1 MDTLPVA
8 LHELGAPLKK
18 QSLVDLAI
26 ASLGGYSAVI
36 SLVKACN
43 TFVVAA
49 LCPANNTVPF
59 TTSTSCKDAV
69 AFFLRSRGSSSAAPI
84 DSAAFRLVVQK
95 LDVCE
100 SDDRSVL
107 CMRTEWPW
115 RERKG
120 LAAVPYRQGLA
131 SARTVEVPGQRR
143 TRAADAE
150 KYGAGGE
157 LYIFTA
163 ETAVF
168 GAVAAARVHDSA
180 APPGFRL
187 QSEEVGQGKQLREVL
202 RVNSRTCRLLQ
213 DQAWAHQVSI
223 L

>member
-59 TTSTSCKDAV
+59 TTSPSCKDAV

-84 DSAAFRLVVQK
+84 DSAAFRLVVQT

-107 CMRTEWPW
+107 CIRTDWPW
-115 RERKG
+115 REARKG
-120 LAAVPYRQGLA
+120 LAAVPRKQGLTSA
-131 SARTVEVPGQRR
+131 STVEVPGQRR

-163 ETAVF
+163 ETTVF
-168 GAVAAARVHDSA
+168 
-180 APPGFRL
+180 
-187 QSEEVGQGKQLREVL
+187 EKQLL
-202 RVNSRTCRLLQ
+202 LHACICSSTRLSST
-213 DQAWAHQVSI
+213 V
-223 L
+223 

>member
-59 TTSTSCKDAV
+59 TTSASCKDAV

-84 DSAAFRLVVQK
+84 DSAAFRLVVQN

-163 ETAVF
+163 ETTVF
-168 GAVAAARVHDSA
+168 EEQLLLHACMI
-180 APPGFRL
+180 L
-187 QSEEVGQGKQLREVL
+187 QHHPAFGYSLKKLVRASNYEKFCE
-202 RVNSRTCRLLQ
+202 
-213 DQAWAHQVSI
+213 
-223 L
+223 